1 MILISAL
8 IILGEI
14 AFFFDLYLFIEH
26 FFNLKIFTTKKALL
40 FSKAFGC
47 FMGAF
52 IYSFSKAAKI
62 FFKTSRSLPFIFNK
76 SLAFPLSLN
85 NFLRFPLEVL
95 RYFGVSPFTE

>member
-52 IYSFSKAAKI
+52 I
-62 FFKTSRSLPFIFNK
+62 
-76 SLAFPLSLN
+76 
-85 NFLRFPLEVL
+85 
-95 RYFGVSPFTE
+95 